1 MQRSADT
8 GLWHKEL
15 GAGSGVVR
23 CGEYVGEVR
32 FDGLSMGDRGRS
44 AALLGE
50 NRHLG
55 GFEVRPVQVVGRR
68 S

>member
-15 GAGSGVVR
+15 GAGSGVLR
-23 CGEYVGEVR
+23 WGEYVGEVR
-32 FDGLSMGDRGRS
+32 FDGLSMGDHGRS
-44 AALLGE
+44 AALLGQTG
-50 NRHLG
+50 HSG
-55 GFEVRPVQVVGRR
+55 WFGVRPIQVVGRR